1 MESKSGRLAAKA
13 GCPLSGGA
21 VKMERPQKRTIAGR
35 NMFCF
40 PKRMIAS
47 EEPAVATRRNMTHIP
62 DKLHPNSSWGI
73 LSNASN
79 VDTGLHQS
87 QMPHATADDPMR
99 KRI

>member
-1 MESKSGRLAAKA
+1 MGQRDFDPVGRATTEASGMESKSGRLAAKA

-47 EEPAVATRRNMTHIP
+47 EETRCC
-62 DKLHPNSSWGI
+62 NSEEY
-73 LSNASN
+73 
-79 VDTGLHQS
+79 DTYPRQAPPEFFLGDTL
-87 QMPHATADDPMR
+87 
-99 KRI
+99 